1 MVEALPAEQ
10 IAPEISVVVPL
21 YNEEDNVAA
30 LAIRL
35 REALRSTARS
45 YEIIFVDD
53 GSADR
58 TLELARQAQTGE
70 SDLRIVQLQGN
81 FGQTAALAAGFD
93 HARGEIVIAM
103 DGDLQDDPAEIPRFL
118 EKMNEGYDVVS
129 GWRQERSENVVL
141 RLLPSR
147 AANWMMRVL
156 SGLPV
161 RDFGGTFKA
170 YRANLLRSMI
180 VYGQLHRFMP
190 VLAHEAGAKMCE
202 IPIAFPAR
210 AKGKSKYGFGRRTL
224 TVFFD
229 LIRLKF
235 LISFFARPLQV
246 FGVIGLATLLCG
258 GVIFAWLIY
267 ERLFHGLSLTTTHGP
282 LFIVSIFAMLAGL
295 QIFTFGL
302 LGEMIVRLFYSH
314 RNNKIYRVRRVWETP
329 PKPR

>member
-1 MVEALPAEQ
+1 MVEASPAEQ
-10 IAPEISVVVPL
+10 SAREISVVVPF
-21 YNEEDNVAA
+21 YNEEDCITE
-30 LAIRL
+30 LAGRL
-35 REALRSTARS
+35 RKALRGTGRS

-53 GSADR
+53 GSTDR

-70 SDLRIVQLQGN
+70 SDLRVVQLQGR
-81 FGQTAALAAGFD
+81 FGQMAALVAGFD
-93 HARGEIVIAM
+93 QARGEIVIAM
-103 DGDLQDDPAEIPRFL
+103 DGDLQHDPAEIPKFL
-118 EKMNEGYDVVS
+118 AKMDEGYDLVS
-129 GWRQERSENVVL
+129 GWRQERTENVVL

-147 AANWMMRVL
+147 AANWMMRKL
-156 SGLPV
+156 SGVPV
-161 RDFGGTFKA
+161 RDFGSTFKA

-210 AKGKSKYGFGRRTL
+210 SKGKSKYGFGRRTL

-235 LISFFARPLQV
+235 LVSFFARPLQV
-246 FGVIGLATLLCG
+246 FGLMGLLLLLCG
-258 GVIFAWLIY
+258 GGIFAWLVY
-267 ERLFHGLSLTTTHGP
+267 ERLFRGLSLTTTHGP

-314 RNNKIYRVRRVWETP
+314 RNNKIYRVRRVWEISR
-329 PKPR
+329 PRE